1 MKTYQVNQEG
11 YYGEFGGAFIPEI
24 LHRCVEELRNS
35 YLRIMESDGFKQE
48 FDTLLRDYVG
58 RPSPLYLAKRL
69 SEKYGCRI
77 YLKREDL
84 NHTGAHKINNA
95 IGQALIAQRMG
106 KKRIIAETG
115 AGQHG
120 VATATVC
127 ALLGMECVV
136 YMGKTDVERQYVNV
150 QRMKMLGA
158 KVVPVTCGN
167 MTLKDATNEA
177 IRDWCCHPDDTY
189 YIIGSTVGPH
199 PYPDMVARLQSVI
212 SKEIR
217 RQLAEHEGRDY
228 PDYLIACIG
237 GGSNAAGTVYHYIDD
252 ERVKSQLI
260 MYCGVMFG
268 VSGAVSGV
276 RVLSTQI
283 AKTTLKKLPQKAL
296 TKTFWYPIVKQ
307 FGKVIGIKV
316 TKSTVAKGVSKAI
329 PVIGGVISGGL
340 NFASMLPM
348 AKRLYNALDKAA
360 FDYSEEEF
368 ENDLEIMDQMANH
381 EIVMDAEPS
390 AKEELKEK
398 VSGTLKNVGAGVSGL
413 IGKLGKKSV
422 QSKAENPVEEIKQY
436 KELLDMGIITQE
448 EFDQKKKEL
457 LGL

>member
-1 MKTYQVNQEG
+1 MDDSKQLTKNFAMEDVISTAVQIPGVKVNRDKFLAEQFAG
-11 YYGEFGGAFIPEI
+11 VDTNVQDIITLGP
-24 LHRCVEELRNS
+24 VEAGVS
-35 YLRIMESDGFKQE
+35 
-48 FDTLLRDYVG
+48 
-58 RPSPLYLAKRL
+58 
-69 SEKYGCRI
+69 
-77 YLKREDL
+77 REDIS
-84 NHTGAHKINNA
+84 NMANK
-95 IGQALIAQRMG
+95 LII
-106 KKRIIAETG
+106 KRTSQSSIA
-115 AGQHG
+115 
-120 VATATVC
+120 
-127 ALLGMECVV
+127 
-136 YMGKTDVERQYVNV
+136 
-150 QRMKMLGA
+150 
-158 KVVPVTCGN
+158 
-167 MTLKDATNEA
+167 
-177 IRDWCCHPDDTY
+177 
-189 YIIGSTVGPH
+189 SF
-199 PYPDMVARLQSVI
+199 
-212 SKEIR
+212 
-217 RQLAEHEGRDY
+217 
-228 PDYLIACIG
+228 
-237 GGSNAAGTVYHYIDD
+237 AAGIPGGLAMAATIPADVMQFFGMALKLAQELSYMYGAQDLWVDGKIDD

-398 VSGTLKNVGAGVSGL
+398 VSGTLKNVGTGVSGL